1 MANCITK
8 HIPNTITCCN
18 LISGCIAIS
27 EVFNVPVTGNYSKVV
42 LWIVIGALFD
52 FCDGL
57 AARLLNAPS
66 AIGKELDSLADVVT
80 FGVAPAFLCF
90 SMLRTIEFPVA
101 DAYIPY
107 LAFLLAAF
115 AAVRLAKFNIDT
127 RQTTS
132 FLGLPVP
139 ANAIFWCG
147 AMTAITKWGS
157 ESAVYGYA
165 ILLGIIIFGLLM
177 TSEIPMFSLK
187 FKNLKWSDN
196 RLRFIFLILSVVL
209 LAFLRL
215 PGGAAVIALYII
227 LSVATSKKG

>member
-18 LISGCIAIS
+18 LISGCIACS
-27 EVFNVPVTGNYSKVV
+27 ESMNAAVTGNYSKVV

-66 AIGKELDSLADVVT
+66 SIGKELDSLADVVT
-80 FGVAPAFLCF
+80 FGVAPAFMCYG
-90 SMLRTIEFPVA
+90 MLRSIEFPVA
-101 DAYIPY
+101 DALIPY
-107 LAFLLAAF
+107 LAFILAAF
-115 AAVRLAKFNIDT
+115 AATRLAKFNIDT

-147 AMTAITKWGS
+147 FITAITEWGS
-157 ESAVYGYA
+157 HSQFYGYA
-165 ILLGIIIFGLLM
+165 ILAGVVVMGLLM

-187 FKNLKWSDN
+187 FKSLKWADN
-196 RLRFIFLILSVVL
+196 KLRFCFLLLSAVL
-209 LAFLRL
+209 LVFLRI

-227 LSVATSKKG
+227 LSVFSSRKA